1 MGSSK
6 QDVHFVLDADI
17 TLKPNGVY
25 DLMCVLTHS
34 GNAAV
39 GHYVAWVK
47 QDDGMSIWS
56 FSSK

>member
-1 MGSSK
+1 M
-6 QDVHFVLDADI
+6 LDADI
-17 TLKPNGVY
+17 TLKPNGAY